1 MSNLVLPCFRP
12 SCWKFISI
20 PRWTILFEP
29 AQHEEFVTE
38 NIFAPILFSPW
49 HSLFENKGK
58 FLGPPAY
65 GTAAIA
71 VSSKFPV
78 SKRHCALLS
87 QFVENLFKL
96 VVYRH
101 EVTFS
106 VSQERD
112 SGVSIYVWLTD

>member
-1 MSNLVLPCFRP
+1 MPLLLKDSGLDRWRELIHNASSRMSNLVLPCFRP

-65 GTAAIA
+65 GTAQIA

-78 SKRHCALLS
+78 
-87 QFVENLFKL
+87 
-96 VVYRH
+96 
-101 EVTFS
+101 
-106 VSQERD
+106 
-112 SGVSIYVWLTD
+112 